1 MTGTIFDFFTIWGD
15 YDFRRLRI
23 QEADIVAFA
32 LLSYATFENTD
43 FYKQVKNENKF
54 FEIKKFA
61 QEGFEKLN
69 KTNLIPNGYSKFL
82 HRFFSIKRY
91 KRIKIGYFDD
101 EVNKDKKIQFFAFT
115 ISFSNFNIVCFRGT
129 DTSIVGWEEDLNMAA
144 DEYVPSQI
152 AALNYVNKILENDE
166 KDLIILGHS
175 KGGNLAYYSFFKTS
189 EENKKRIKKVY
200 NFDGPGFRNDT
211 FDYQKYSKNLA
222 KVVPNDDIVGILFD
236 TSDNYKIAKS
246 NSVNVFAHDLSSWI
260 LDEEND
266 FKTIKYVKKLT
277 PSSEALKISFNS
289 WINTL
294 NNDEIKEITILIFKI
309 FYSNNQR
316 NIMNLRVDL
325 IKSAKVYFSTLTNED
340 KKVRNDFSRKILEF
354 IKLYFSNLFDL
365 KKTHIFLRRK

>member
-1 MTGTIFDFFTIWGD
+1 MTGTIFDFFTKWGD
-15 YDFRRLRI
+15 YDFRRLHI
-23 QEADIVAFA
+23 QEADLVAFG

-189 EENKKRIKKVY
+189 EENKQRIKKVY

-211 FDYQKYSKNLA
+211 FDYQKYLKNLA

-340 KKVRNDFSRKILEF
+340 KKVRNDFSRKISEF

-365 KKTHIFLRRK
+365 KKAHIFLRRK

>member
-1 MTGTIFDFFTIWGD
+1 MRKFYSFLLIC
-15 YDFRRLRI
+15 
-23 QEADIVAFA
+23 ASIV
-32 LLSYATFENTD
+32 
-43 FYKQVKNENKF
+43 
-54 FEIKKFA
+54 
-61 QEGFEKLN
+61 
-69 KTNLIPNGYSKFL
+69 
-82 HRFFSIKRY
+82 
-91 KRIKIGYFDD
+91 
-101 EVNKDKKIQFFAFT
+101 
-115 ISFSNFNIVCFRGT
+115 SFS
-129 DTSIVGWEEDLNMAA
+129 S
-144 DEYVPSQI
+144 
-152 AALNYVNKILENDE
+152 
-166 KDLIILGHS
+166 LIS
-175 KGGNLAYYSFFKTS
+175 CDK
-189 EENKKRIKKVY
+189 
-200 NFDGPGFRNDT
+200 
-211 FDYQKYSKNLA
+211 
-222 KVVPNDDIVGILFD
+222 DDIVGILFD

>member
-1 MTGTIFDFFTIWGD
+1 M
-15 YDFRRLRI
+15 
-23 QEADIVAFA
+23 
-32 LLSYATFENTD
+32 
-43 FYKQVKNENKF
+43 
-54 FEIKKFA
+54 
-61 QEGFEKLN
+61 
-69 KTNLIPNGYSKFL
+69 
-82 HRFFSIKRY
+82 
-91 KRIKIGYFDD
+91 
-101 EVNKDKKIQFFAFT
+101 
-115 ISFSNFNIVCFRGT
+115 
-129 DTSIVGWEEDLNMAA
+129 
-144 DEYVPSQI
+144 
-152 AALNYVNKILENDE
+152 
-166 KDLIILGHS
+166 
-175 KGGNLAYYSFFKTS
+175 
-189 EENKKRIKKVY
+189 NKKRIKKVY

-266 FKTIKYVKKLT
+266 YKTIKYVKKLT

-340 KKVRNDFSRKILEF
+340 KKVRNDFSRKISEF

-365 KKTHIFLRRK
+365 KKAHIFLRRKW